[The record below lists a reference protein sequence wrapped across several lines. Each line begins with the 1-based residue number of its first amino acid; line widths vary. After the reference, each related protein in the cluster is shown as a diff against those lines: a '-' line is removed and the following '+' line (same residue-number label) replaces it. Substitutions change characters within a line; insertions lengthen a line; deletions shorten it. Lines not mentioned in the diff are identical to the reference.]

1 MCVDVDVDE
10 VEWKKRENKRR
21 WMGPL
26 EEIKRGSLLSPLL
39 TLSTIHTI
47 ILLQ

>member
-26 EEIKRGSLLSPLL
+26 EEIKRQLIVTSFDIVNYSYN
-39 TLSTIHTI
+39 
-47 ILLQ
+47 